1 MTLTQPNKMLITPT
15 WTLSIPNTIIATYQQ
30 RATITSRAT
39 MSGEYTEWLPF
50 RVLAFVQSLFE
61 KRLDPNLPVPPP
73 NMAAHRPTQRTIL
86 QHLPEND
93 FFDQTAPE
101 SVGDVP
107 LPSFDP
113 GVFDNE
119 LMKLKLYPNIDP
131 QDPSIVREPEGNIV
145 EGTYTGTQVA
155 LTQAYSRIE
164 QT

>member
-1 MTLTQPNKMLITPT
+1 L
-15 WTLSIPNTIIATYQQ
+15 LSINNEALIANC
-30 RATITSRAT
+30 AA
-39 MSGEYTEWLPF
+39 MSGEGTTWLPF

-61 KRLDPNLPVPPP
+61 QRLDPNLPVPPP
-73 NMAAHRPTQRTIL
+73 EVATRRPNQRTIL
-86 QHLPEND
+86 KHLPEKE
-93 FFDQTAPE
+93 FFAQSAPE

-113 GVFDNE
+113 GIFDNE

-145 EGTYTGTQVA
+145 EGTYMGTQVA